1 MAQGRAAAPH
11 WPQEQFHSVDCSFL
25 NRLGRLAHDPDPATG
40 PYDALVEDFL
50 EVECQERGLALAT
63 RNKQHRHIRQFLFYL
78 SQQSYSLEGLTPD
91 DIDAYLAHLG
101 QTWSRVSLGTIA
113 RVLRAWFRH
122 CEIRGKTRP
131 GLADSILVPR
141 IYRHEG
147 LPLGPTLAAGLLGRA
162 METSASTRPEA
173 LKCPGRKN
181 QTARGPAN
189 GVDCGHASSK
199 DILARLFEGRVEF
212 FSFDANYLQRLRDRD
227 FQTEQHF
234 VAYFGKLLLIK
245 LRSRLRS
252 SPAVEDI
259 RQETFVRVLKTL
271 RADAGIRNPERLGA
285 FVNSV
290 CNNVLQEFY
299 RSSARGAP
307 LDENT
312 EDPPDQTIDLDGM
325 LMTKQTREQ
334 VRQILARLPE
344 KDRQLLRAIFL
355 EERDKNEVCRELGV
369 NRDYLRVLLHRAKQ
383 SFRAFYEKSGLD
395 GRMRVGQ

>member
-1 MAQGRAAAPH
+1 M
-11 WPQEQFHSVDCSFL
+11 
-25 NRLGRLAHDPDPATG
+25 
-40 PYDALVEDFL
+40 
-50 EVECQERGLALAT
+50 
-63 RNKQHRHIRQFLFYL
+63 
-78 SQQSYSLEGLTPD
+78 
-91 DIDAYLAHLG
+91 
-101 QTWSRVSLGTIA
+101 
-113 RVLRAWFRH
+113 
-122 CEIRGKTRP
+122 
-131 GLADSILVPR
+131 
-141 IYRHEG
+141 
-147 LPLGPTLAAGLLGRA
+147 
-162 METSASTRPEA
+162 
-173 LKCPGRKN
+173 
-181 QTARGPAN
+181 
-189 GVDCGHASSK
+189 
-199 DILARLFEGRVEF
+199 EF

-299 RSSARGAP
+299 RSSARAAP

-312 EDPPDQTIDLDGM
+312 EDPTDKTIDLDGM